1 MAVPAT
7 SASTPTH
14 RHCVP
19 DRQPLIHRH
28 GCATSHVRFPRDEK
42 VLLQPHGSSSPK
54 PIPLPFPAVFDLTTV
69 ADRRQRHDVVDRRQR
84 RHNDIQTFIRSFV
97 RFVRSF
103 VKRFSFLSSFEYI
116 QKYQLYWY
124 LVLK

>member
-1 MAVPAT
+1 MVVPLAMRSFHAT
-7 SASTPTH
+7 KKFFCNPTA
-14 RHCVP
+14 P
-19 DRQPLIHRH
+19 PPPNQF
-28 GCATSHVRFPRDEK
+28 T
-42 VLLQPHGSSSPK
+42 
-54 PIPLPFPAVFDLTTV
+54 LPFPAVVDLTRV
-69 ADRRQRHDVVDRRQR
+69 IDRRQRRHNVVDRRQR